1 MRSPTDGEPA
11 APPVI
16 SMNPGRG
23 SEEVPMGQILAI
35 VAEQRSPPDHPADD
49 GYRAGALQ
57 LPTRQREHWLGGVVR
72 AGGREARDVWLQLS
86 RGLIKLIRQT
96 GECVSPDQLIVR
108 ASLRSRARSA
118 LAAAAIAAGNTSIR
132 LLRAD
137 TLRWPAPSL
146 VAR

>member
-1 MRSPTDGEPA
+1 MSRWDRSSPSSRNN
-11 APPVI
+11 APH
-16 SMNPGRG
+16 
-23 SEEVPMGQILAI
+23 LTT
-35 VAEQRSPPDHPADD
+35 RSDD

-72 AGGREARDVWLQLS
+72 AGGREACDVWLQLS